1 MIKIILKLLLIFIL
15 LIFETPSFANDISPK
30 IIETYNLRI
39 ARKFSKTY
47 CNTSKFGISTEGAL
61 NFAIGET
68 NKEFLNNKLNKFID
82 YEVFNKNIIVNLKN
96 NCNVYDFP
104 LDQLENLIFN

>member
-39 ARKFSKTY
+39 ARKFSQTY
-47 CNTSKFGISTEGAL
+47 CNTSKFGISKEGAL

-68 NKEFLNNKLNKFID
+68 NKEFLNNKLNKFVDHEIL
-82 YEVFNKNIIVNLKN
+82 NKNIIVNIEKN
-96 NCNVYDFP
+96 CDLYDFP
-104 LDQLENLIFN
+104 MYELENLIFN